1 MMSINQG
8 ASVDKTSNGSIGKAE
23 PDLCSQ
29 ANCKDVIVE
38 EGAMPPPQT
47 MLHFHI
53 SHFHICRCDI
63 SQWVSE

>member
-47 MLHFHI
+47 MLHFHTFTFLDAI
-53 SHFHICRCDI
+53 SV
-63 SQWVSE
+63 SGSVSE

>member
-47 MLHFHI
+47 MLHFHTFI
-53 SHFHICRCDI
+53 FVDAHMRCQ
-63 SQWVSE
+63 SVGQ

>member
-47 MLHFHI
+47 SHASL
-53 SHFHICRCDI
+53 SHFTLSHF
-63 SQWVSE
+63 